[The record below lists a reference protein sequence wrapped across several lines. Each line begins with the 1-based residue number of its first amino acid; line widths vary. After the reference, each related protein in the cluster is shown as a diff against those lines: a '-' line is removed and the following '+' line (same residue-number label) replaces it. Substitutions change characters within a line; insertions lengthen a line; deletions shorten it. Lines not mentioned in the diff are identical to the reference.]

1 MMPGTAVGILNDL
14 APGQAAVT
22 HGAADNETARGVDK
36 DLAILLVEQAGGF
49 QHGTDDRALHGF
61 DDIGLGS
68 GRGVLRG
75 HDHVVDADRLAV
87 DVFKRNL
94 RLAVGTEEVHQ
105 TVLTDLGELLRKL
118 VRPVD
123 GGGHQSGSLV
133 ARKPEHH
140 ALIAGTLIFR
150 VLTVHA
156 LRNVAGLMV
165 DGGNNGARLPVKAHF
180 GAVIADFLDGF
191 ADDLRQIGIAL
202 GADFTGDDGH
212 AGRHEGFASHTGVG
226 ILFNQCIEDGIGNL
240 VGNLIGMTFGHGL
253 GRKEIS
259 AFFGLHGIAP

>member
-1 MMPGTAVGILNDL
+1 
-14 APGQAAVT
+14 
-22 HGAADNETARGVDK
+22 
-36 DLAILLVEQAGGF
+36 
-49 QHGTDDRALHGF
+49 
-61 DDIGLGS
+61 
-68 GRGVLRG
+68 
-75 HDHVVDADRLAV
+75 
-87 DVFKRNL
+87 
-94 RLAVGTEEVHQ
+94 
-105 TVLTDLGELLRKL
+105 
-118 VRPVD
+118 
-123 GGGHQSGSLV
+123 
-133 ARKPEHH
+133 
-140 ALIAGTLIFR
+140 
-150 VLTVHA
+150 
-156 LRNVAGLMV
+156 MV

-180 GAVIADFLDGF
+180 GAVVADFLDGF